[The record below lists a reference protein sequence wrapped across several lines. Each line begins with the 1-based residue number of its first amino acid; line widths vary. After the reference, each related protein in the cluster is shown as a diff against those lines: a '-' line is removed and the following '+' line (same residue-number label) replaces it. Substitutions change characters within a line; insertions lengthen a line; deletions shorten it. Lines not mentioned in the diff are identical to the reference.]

1 MKQNQILEN
10 TKKMTDRSLELT
22 QSVIEKSKKLR
33 TPSPKIDK
41 IGTTIGYVASTSLL
55 IGRVIQIIV
64 GKPTWALGSLSAG
77 AIALLSNRYHYHHI
91 KNKKIKTTSKRR
103 GFLCGYKPLL
113 LARVS
118 RRCFHFAQAIAFDSR
133 YPSKG
138 FFLLPFLF
146 LFFLLLCNSLFFK
159 WIPVFLHT

>member
-55 IGRVIQIIV
+55 IGGVIQIIV

-91 KNKKIKTTSKRR
+91 KNKKIKETDLSWKKI
-103 GFLCGYKPLL
+103 LKLIL
-113 LARVS
+113 
-118 RRCFHFAQAIAFDSR
+118 
-133 YPSKG
+133 
-138 FFLLPFLF
+138 
-146 LFFLLLCNSLFFK
+146 
-159 WIPVFLHT
+159 

>member
-55 IGRVIQIIV
+55 IGGVIQIIV
-64 GKPTWALGSLSAG
+64 GKPTWALGSLSA
-77 AIALLSNRYHYHHI
+77 IALLSNRYHYNHI
-91 KNKKIKTTSKRR
+91 KNKKIKENHSHSYSKNHC
-103 GFLCGYKPLL
+103 GFLIFNIHY
-113 LARVS
+113 
-118 RRCFHFAQAIAFDSR
+118 CFEKILVKAF
-133 YPSKG
+133 
-138 FFLLPFLF
+138 
-146 LFFLLLCNSLFFK
+146 
-159 WIPVFLHT
+159 

>member
-10 TKKMTDRSLELT
+10 TKKMTDRSLELA

-55 IGRVIQIIV
+55 IGGVIQIIV

-91 KNKKIKTTSKRR
+91 KNKKIKENHSHSYSKNHC
-103 GFLCGYKPLL
+103 GFLIFNIHY
-113 LARVS
+113 
-118 RRCFHFAQAIAFDSR
+118 CFEKILVKAF
-133 YPSKG
+133 
-138 FFLLPFLF
+138 
-146 LFFLLLCNSLFFK
+146 
-159 WIPVFLHT
+159 